1 MTHRCYSEH
10 LLLFKGILQFM
21 VYGLI
26 WRFLLTLR
34 TAHIPEP
41 ILFLPIR
48 SSWTRLL
55 AGKLSAKIHANK
67 IANNIQQLWLGSV
80 LIADG

>member
-1 MTHRCYSEH
+1 
-10 LLLFKGILQFM
+10 M

-34 TAHIPEP
+34 TAIPEP